1 MQGLNQLI
9 HSSLQKKSR
18 LLSSYTRELYK
29 IIPSDLR
36 GQCSVLNLEESQIT
50 IGIQSA
56 HLTNQIRF
64 YKDDILKQFS
74 IKTRRPVSQLTIKLN
89 PIYEAAKP
97 APKIRSK
104 ISPKSA
110 KTLSSLAD
118 SVSSTSLKEAL
129 KKLSSRQ

>member
-1 MQGLNQLI
+1 
-9 HSSLQKKSR
+9 
-18 LLSSYTRELYK
+18 
-29 IIPSDLR
+29 
-36 GQCSVLNLEESQIT
+36 LNLEESQIT